1 MLQLPA
7 SVFWPQLDRLQ
18 NKVPKFFFQ
27 EAFSALQFL
36 CLAPAA
42 ATKGKRIG
50 SQVAG
55 AHQIV
60 KQITQNS
67 DGLLATPNRERRG
80 SSAWLMSSAKVVRSV
95 RAYANE
101 NLADHLHALCVD
113 KSFNVINNRRLW
125 YFPQFVE
132 CLIAA
137 KKQWAE
143 QQLKAVAKTSVYR
156 LITKWCELAEQVEY
170 TVVLEG
176 SSRRGKTYACENY
189 CRAYPHKFRF
199 LATPDEPSYTA
210 MLDALFQAIG
220 IEESSTSSSPHK
232 RRKLISEALEYS
244 RITYIFD
251 EAQFLFP
258 PALKEGTT
266 PQRLNFFRRIFMDTP
281 QSVVLICTPQTLA
294 KSSKRLRK
302 IAKYETD
309 QWDGRIL
316 GAPISLPDEFTEK
329 ELAEVMQMHL
339 PEVDPGIP
347 SYVAMIFRSVQEYRL
362 SKLVSIAKLARSFAR
377 DEAQSIP
384 KLSHVE
390 SAIKIVLSDRGA
402 PSPD

>member
-1 MLQLPA
+1 VAGDPLGHLQSSSVLKKIRDPCCPKGMGRECIRQTGVFKPAFEHSGCIDSGRLAAPELSRLAGRSRKEWCVWPISKTRFLQL
-7 SVFWPQLDRLQ
+7 
-18 NKVPKFFFQ
+18 
-27 EAFSALQFL
+27 
-36 CLAPAA
+36 
-42 ATKGKRIG
+42 
-50 SQVAG
+50 
-55 AHQIV
+55 
-60 KQITQNS
+60 
-67 DGLLATPNRERRG
+67 
-80 SSAWLMSSAKVVRSV
+80 
-95 RAYANE
+95 
-101 NLADHLHALCVD
+101 
-113 KSFNVINNRRLW
+113 
-125 YFPQFVE
+125 E
-132 CLIAA
+132 CLITA

-143 QQLKAVAKTSVYR
+143 QQLKAVAKTSVYK

-170 TVVLEG
+170 AVVLEG
-176 SSRRGKTYACENY
+176 ASRRGKTYACENY

-199 LATPDEPSYTA
+199 LATPDEPSFTA

-220 IEESSTSSSPHK
+220 IEESSTSSNAHK
-232 RRKLISEALEYS
+232 RRKLISEALQYS
-244 RITYIFD
+244 GITYIFD

-329 ELAEVMQMHL
+329 ELAEVMQLHL

-347 SYVAMIFRSVQEYRL
+347 SYVAMIFRSMQEYRL
-362 SKLVSIAKLARSFAR
+362 SKIVSIAKLARSFAM
-377 DEAQSIP
+377 DEGQSVP
-384 KLSHVE
+384 KLSHVD

-402 PSPD
+402 PPPD